1 MSSLEIKNLVAG
13 YGSVTVLHGVSMDVP
28 EGAIVALLGTNG
40 NGKSTL
46 IKSILGIVRARSGA
60 IVLGRAGKQYP
71 LHEMSPQQ
79 IVELGVAIVP
89 EGRRL
94 FSGMTVRENLLLGCY
109 HKSER
114 GLAERGLDYVF
125 ATFPILAERSKQDVG
140 TMSGGQQQ
148 MVAIGRAL
156 MSEPKLL
163 LIDEPSVGLA
173 PNIVKQT
180 IEQVKELRDNR
191 GLTVLMAE
199 QSFHQAVAVADKA
212 YVLAHGEI
220 AMQGDDME
228 RFGSDDA
235 VRSVYLG
242 V

>member
-1 MSSLEIKNLVAG
+1 MSSLEIRDLVAG
-13 YGSVTVLHGVSMDVP
+13 YGAVTVLHGVSMDVP

-46 IKSILGIVRARSGA
+46 IKSILGIVRARSGT
-60 IVLGRAGKQYP
+60 ILLRRGGQTHP
-71 LHEMSPQQ
+71 LHEMSPQS
-79 IVELGVAIVP
+79 IVDLGIAIVP

-94 FSGMTVRENLLLGCY
+94 FAGMTVGENLLLGCY
-109 HKSER
+109 RKYER
-114 GLAERGLDYVF
+114 RLAQRGLDYVF
-125 ATFPILAERSKQDVG
+125 ETFPILAERRKQDVG

-156 MSEPKLL
+156 MSEPRLL

-180 IEQVKELRDNR
+180 IEQVKDLRDNR

-199 QSFHQAVAVADKA
+199 QSFHQATAVADRA

-228 RFGSDDA
+228 RFGNDDA

>member
-1 MSSLEIKNLVAG
+1 MSSLEIKDLVAG
-13 YGSVTVLHGVSMDVP
+13 YGSVTVLHGVSMQVP
-28 EGAIVALLGTNG
+28 QGDIAVLLGTNG

-46 IKSILGIVRARSGA
+46 IKSILGIVRARAGTICLKRDGQEFALQTMTPEA
-60 IVLGRAGKQYP
+60 IINLG
-71 LHEMSPQQ
+71 
-79 IVELGVAIVP
+79 IAIVP

-94 FSGMTVRENLLLGCY
+94 FPRMTVRENLLLGCY
-109 HKSER
+109 GASVRKMAPRS
-114 GLAERGLDYVF
+114 LDYVY
-125 ATFPILAERSKQDVG
+125 ATFPILAERQKQDVG

-163 LIDEPSVGLA
+163 LVDEPSVGLA

-180 IEQVKELRDNR
+180 IQQIKDLKDNR

-199 QSFHQAVAVADKA
+199 QSFHQATAVADHA
-212 YVLAHGEI
+212 YVIAHGEI
-220 AMQGDDME
+220 VMQGENME

-235 VRSVYLG
+235 IKNVYLG

>member
-1 MSSLEIKNLVAG
+1 MSSLEIRNLVAG
-13 YGSVTVLHGVSMDVP
+13 YGAVTVLHGVSMDVP

-46 IKSILGIVRARSGA
+46 IKSILGIVSVRSGT
-60 IVLGRAGKQYP
+60 IVLKRDGQEHP
-71 LHEMSPQQ
+71 LHKMTPQA
-79 IVELGVAIVP
+79 IVELGIAIVP

-94 FSGMTVRENLLLGCY
+94 FAGMTVRENLLLGCY
-109 HKSER
+109 HKHAR
-114 GLAERGLDYVF
+114 PLAQSSLDYVF
-125 ATFPILAERSKQDVG
+125 ATFPILAERQKQDVG

-156 MSEPKLL
+156 MSQPQLL

-199 QSFHQAVAVADKA
+199 QSFHQATAVSDRA

-220 AMQGDDME
+220 AMEGDDME
-228 RFGSDDA
+228 RFGNDDA

>member
-1 MSSLEIKNLVAG
+1 
-13 YGSVTVLHGVSMDVP
+13 
-28 EGAIVALLGTNG
+28 
-40 NGKSTL
+40 
-46 IKSILGIVRARSGA
+46 
-60 IVLGRAGKQYP
+60 
-71 LHEMSPQQ
+71 
-79 IVELGVAIVP
+79 
-89 EGRRL
+89 
-94 FSGMTVRENLLLGCY
+94 MTVSENLLLGCY
-109 HKSER
+109 RKYER
-114 GLAERGLDYVF
+114 GLAQRSLDYVF
-125 ATFPILAERSKQDVG
+125 ETFPILAERRKQDVG

-156 MSEPKLL
+156 MSEPRLL

-180 IEQVKELRDNR
+180 IEQVKDLRDNR

-199 QSFHQAVAVADKA
+199 QSFHQATAVADRA

-228 RFGSDDA
+228 RFGNDDA